1 MQVVCICNSPPVAMS
16 AATSS
21 RSETSHSRSSRAF
34 LDPHRQVFRRI
45 RESGC
50 DLALWERPLPQPVA
64 RFCEKLV
71 ADRAF
76 ADLDVTAESGPALL
90 AALAKLAPFS
100 RAEHEPTA
108 HWLLEDIGVLAAEF
122 ADASDCGRVRV
133 RFSKVADHGCAV
145 FHIDN
150 LPARLLCTY
159 AGRGM
164 QWADEP
170 HVRRDELGLRGR
182 STEEAN
188 AAIVPEATNIQ
199 TMPTG
204 AVAIFKGRLWPE
216 GEGRGLVHR
225 SYPVCCSDHARL
237 RLVIDPAGHTY

>member
-1 MQVVCICNSPPVAMS
+1 M
-16 AATSS
+16 
-21 RSETSHSRSSRAF
+21 
-34 LDPHRQVFRRI
+34 LRRI
-45 RESGC
+45 RDRDC
-50 DLALWERPLPQPVA
+50 DIALWERSLPNAAARLCERIVA
-64 RFCEKLV
+64 GSGAIAV
-71 ADRAF
+71 
-76 ADLDVTAESGPALL
+76 DVTAESGPALL
-90 AALAKLAPFS
+90 SALAKLAPFS
-100 RAEHEPTA
+100 RAEHEPAA
-108 HWLLEDIGVLAAEF
+108 HWLLEDIGALAAQF
-122 ADASDCGRVRV
+122 SDVSDCGRVRV
-133 RFSKVADHGCAV
+133 RLSKVADHGCAV

-170 HVRRDELGLRGR
+170 HVQRDELGLRGR

-188 AAIVPEATNIQ
+188 AAIVPEATTIQ

-216 GEGRGLVHR
+216 GEGYGLVHR